1 MTLWLLN
8 LILYK
13 MLTFLPTRLTVLY
26 AVFSFAIQ
34 MTWINFLVSSSNTG
48 THSTSGC
55 PTIISRSE
63 WGARAP
69 TQHNSRLP
77 ATPGHVYIHH
87 GATPGCHTKAECIQR
102 VRSYQNY
109 HMDSHGKGEVTFSPS
124 KLCTTW
130 IITLIDNALFLLFLV
145 NAFNRNVQSWMY
157 EFQR

>member
-1 MTLWLLN
+1 
-8 LILYK
+8 
-13 MLTFLPTRLTVLY
+13 
-26 AVFSFAIQ
+26 

-109 HMDSHGKGEVTFSPS
+109 HMDSHGNVEVRHFPHANYV
-124 KLCTTW
+124 L
-130 IITLIDNALFLLFLV
+130 LIVNASFLLSWSMRSIAMCKV
-145 NAFNRNVQSWMY
+145 GCTNSSCNIHQSSDTTGSTGKY
-157 EFQR
+157 KSTLLENSFGCNKFSKITEV

>member
-1 MTLWLLN
+1 MTIWSLK

-13 MLTFLPTRLTVLY
+13 MLTLLPTRLTALY
-26 AVFSFAIQ
+26 VVYSFAIQ
-34 MTWINFLVSSSNTG
+34 MTWINLLVSSSNTG

-109 HMDSHGKGEVTFSPS
+109 HMDSHGKVDG
-124 KLCTTW
+124 TW
-130 IITLIDNALFLLFLV
+130 IITLIVNASSLLFLV
-145 NAFNRNVQSWMY
+145 NAFNCNAQSWMY
-157 EFQR
+157 EFQL